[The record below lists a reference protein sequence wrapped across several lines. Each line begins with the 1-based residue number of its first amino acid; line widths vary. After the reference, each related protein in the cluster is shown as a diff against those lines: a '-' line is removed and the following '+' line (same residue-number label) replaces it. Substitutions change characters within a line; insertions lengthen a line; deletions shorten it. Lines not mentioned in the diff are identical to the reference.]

1 MGAGGLKEEGLT
13 NFLPLKRGRGGVIRE
28 GGLIWIRGLIE
39 DLQWYSFMLCWKSTP
54 WSLVNEIAVSL
65 LHKVWADGYKIM
77 KRLISSMSVCLLHV
91 MAKKCHFTSVLL
103 CAADR
108 RTDESSTIIILLYP
122 TKDVAFNIYFAEYM
136 LTCRLLETFAMSW
149 QWRKHKT
156 LELAG

>member
-1 MGAGGLKEEGLT
+1 
-13 NFLPLKRGRGGVIRE
+13 
-28 GGLIWIRGLIE
+28 
-39 DLQWYSFMLCWKSTP
+39 
-54 WSLVNEIAVSL
+54 
-65 LHKVWADGYKIM
+65 M

-91 MAKKCHFTSVLL
+91 MAKKCHLTSVLL

-149 QWRKHKT
+149 Q
-156 LELAG
+156 